1 MKAGNLIGG
10 TFMKK
15 ITLKRQ
21 PVFRRQPE
29 QAVVRPDLVQRL
41 DAVIQSLQPPAQPR
55 DYLVEL
61 HRCLQSKQ
69 WKAQTL
75 SIKKIGLL
83 PHLRILKIFAILC
96 KGAILYISFLPS
108 NIFRFKSC

>member
-1 MKAGNLIGG
+1 MKAAGNLIGG

-21 PVFRRQPE
+21 AVYRRAPE
-29 QAVVRPDLVQRL
+29 QPVARPDLVQRL
-41 DAVIQSLQPPAQPR
+41 DDLIHRPPSAGPSAKPPHEFA
-55 DYLVEL
+55 VEL

-75 SIKKIGLL
+75 SIKRIGTSPPPCSKFSKFSLN
-83 PHLRILKIFAILC
+83 PAPARFYFILF
-96 KGAILYISFLPS
+96 
-108 NIFRFKSC
+108 FKSF

>member
-1 MKAGNLIGG
+1 MKATGNLIGG

-21 PVFRRQPE
+21 AVYRRAPE
-29 QAVVRPDLVQRL
+29 QPVARPDLVQRL
-41 DAVIQSLQPPAQPR
+41 DDLIHRPPSAGPSAKPPHEFA
-55 DYLVEL
+55 VEL

-75 SIKKIGLL
+75 SIKRIGTSPPPLL
-83 PHLRILKIFAILC
+83 EILQIFAQSAPARFYFIL
-96 KGAILYISFLPS
+96 F
-108 NIFRFKSC
+108 F

>member
-1 MKAGNLIGG
+1 
-10 TFMKK
+10 MKK

-83 PHLRILKIFAILC
+83 PSFTDYSEDFRDFSQRRHFTLELFYLIF
-96 KGAILYISFLPS
+96 KKM
-108 NIFRFKSC
+108 R